1 MIRLSFMKTP
11 PFFLFQILSL
21 NRRNDIILI
30 FYEVIFENLLTKNE
44 AKFIMFL
51 PAAKFNSVNKM
62 WRKNISP

>member
-30 FYEVIFENLLTKNE
+30 FYEVFFENLLTKNDG
-44 AKFIMFL
+44 KFIML
-51 PAAKFNSVNKM
+51 PVVAKFNCVNKM
-62 WRKNISP
+62 WRKFLLP